1 MDDFVYL
8 SEVIQRLDDIPLD
21 GELEQDELLGQP
33 VLRLAA
39 ELQHLP
45 AVDDRSRTSG
55 RGQVEDRDTIRQ
67 RACVMQCN
75 VGLLACPHFSWM
87 TQFAQHFYVQTHAA
101 WASAER

>member
-1 MDDFVYL
+1 MYL
-8 SEVIQRLDDIPLD
+8 GEVVQRLDDIPLD
-21 GELEQDELLGQP
+21 GELEQDELLRQP

-55 RGQVEDRDTIRQ
+55 RGQVEDRDTIKQ
-67 RACVMQCN
+67 RACVTQCN
-75 VGLLACPHFSWM
+75 IGLPACPHFSWM

>member
-1 MDDFVYL
+1 MYL
-8 SEVIQRLDDIPLD
+8 GEVIQRLDDIPLD

-45 AVDDRSRTSG
+45 AAGDRSRTSG
-55 RGQVEDRDTIRQ
+55 RGQVEDRETIKQ
-67 RACVMQCN
+67 RACITQYN
-75 VGLLACPHFSWM
+75 VGLPACPHFSWI
-87 TQFAQHFYVQTHAA
+87 TQFAQRFYVQTHAA